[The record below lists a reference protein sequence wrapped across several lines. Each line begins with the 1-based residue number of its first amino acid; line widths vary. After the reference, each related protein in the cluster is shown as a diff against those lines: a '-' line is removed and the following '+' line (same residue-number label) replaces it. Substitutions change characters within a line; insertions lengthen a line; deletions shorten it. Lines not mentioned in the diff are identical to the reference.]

1 MFEFLMNTCWNIF
14 SVDVLHT
21 SADSFLFFEQ
31 VASLQTSIMPLFL
44 PSHRTRVP
52 MRIYQ
57 KGKCQSIIKVFQKHL
72 SPLETKI
79 LDHKNKQKLSL
90 SLLTPV
96 YEIQEAPSRYHNKCR
111 ALRRSHAAGMPGR
124 HQHGQE
130 HGRKFGSR
138 CSTVLPTSGAKWDTS
153 PKKFLKLPQ
162 LNSPDVISFVAI
174 RLCLLFHILI
184 KTTQTKIICLLKTLF
199 FLKNC
204 LFHPLPLPLG
214 AVSIAR
220 DITRQLC
227 RARPVHNNNC
237 TRASQPEAGMLKP
250 N

>member
-1 MFEFLMNTCWNIF
+1 MYFTNLLIF
-14 SVDVLHT
+14 
-21 SADSFLFFEQ
+21 FYFFEPD
-31 VASLQTSIMPLFL
+31 ASLQPLIKPPFL
-44 PSHRTRVP
+44 PSHRTHVP
-52 MRIYQ
+52 VRMYQ
-57 KGKCQSIIKVFQKHL
+57 KGKCQSIIQNVSETSFTSGNQDPWSQKQTEIIFV
-72 SPLETKI
+72 SFNP
-79 LDHKNKQKLSL
+79 SL
-90 SLLTPV
+90 RNPRNLLK
-96 YEIQEAPSRYHNKCR
+96 YHDKCQAP
-111 ALRRSHAAGMPGR
+111 RRSHAAGMPG
-124 HQHGQE
+124 HGHGQE
-130 HGRKFGSR
+130 HDRRFGSR
-138 CSTVLPTSGAKWDTS
+138 CSTVLPTSGARWDTS

-199 FLKNC
+199 FFLKNC

-227 RARPVHNNNC
+227 CARPAHNNNC
-237 TRASQPEAGMLKP
+237 TRASQPEARMLKP